1 VTLLTLALILASA
14 ALHATWNLWAKQLGG
29 SARDSSVM
37 WLLTGLSAV
46 CYAPLALGWA
56 AYHEVRF
63 DPRMVGWMAASSVL
77 HVGYFLLLLRG
88 YRASDLSVV
97 YPVARGTGPL
107 LAVAG
112 AVLWLGERPTALS
125 VAGALLIVAGIL
137 ILTVRPEFRRAPHL
151 QAGVFYGLMVGLT
164 IGLYTLWDGRA
175 VSKLGFDPVVYYW
188 GGELF
193 RVVIFTPLAVRDRD
207 GVRNLWRHH
216 RARVLGIALLS
227 PLSYILV
234 LAAMSRG
241 PVSHIAP
248 VREVS
253 ILIGAWLGARMLGE
267 GDRGRRL
274 VAAAAF
280 AAGVVALAVA

>member
-29 SARDSSVM
+29 SSRDSSVM

-56 AYHEVRF
+56 AYHHVTL
-63 DPRMVGWMAASSVL
+63 DPRMILWMAASSVL

-107 LAVAG
+107 IAVVG
-112 AVLWLGERPTALS
+112 VVLWLGEQPTWLS
-125 VAGALLIVAGIL
+125 ITGALLIAAGIL
-137 ILTVRPEFRRAPHL
+137 VLTLRPEILHAARLRA
-151 QAGVFYGLMVGLT
+151 GIGYGLMVGLT

-193 RVVIFTPLAVRDRD
+193 RVIIFTPLAARDRE
-207 GVRNLWRHH
+207 GVVTLWRHH

-234 LAAMSRG
+234 LAAMSQG
-241 PVSHIAP
+241 PISHIAP

-253 ILIGAWLGARMLGE
+253 ILIGAWLGARILGE

-280 AAGVVALAVA
+280 AAGVVALALA

>member
-1 VTLLTLALILASA
+1 MTLPTLALILASA
-14 ALHATWNLWAKQLGG
+14 VLHATWNLWAKQLGG
-29 SARDSSVM
+29 RSRDSSVM
-37 WLLTGLSAV
+37 WLLTGISALA
-46 CYAPLALGWA
+46 YAPLALGWA
-56 AYHEVRF
+56 FARGITVEG
-63 DPRMVGWMAASSVL
+63 PALAWMAGSSVL

-112 AVLWLGERPTALS
+112 AIAWLGERPSPLAM
-125 VAGALLIVAGIL
+125 AGAALVAAGIL
-137 ILTVRPEFRRAPHL
+137 VLTVRPGFAHAPHVR
-151 QAGVFYGLMVGLT
+151 AGVGYGLLVGVT
-164 IGLYTLWDGRA
+164 IGAYTLWDGRA
-175 VSKLGFDPVVYYW
+175 VSTLGLDPLVYYW
-188 GGELF
+188 GGEAF
-193 RVVIFTPLAVRDRD
+193 RVAIFTPFAAADRE
-207 GVRNLWRHH
+207 GVRALWRDH

-267 GDRGRRL
+267 ADRGRRL
-274 VAAAAF
+274 IAAAAF
-280 AAGVVALAVA
+280 AAGVAALALG